1 MSRSTRWHGNQDGN
15 PGLPHVEHVELSER
29 KVRLRFVL
37 VLVFLL
43 IGALGIAFGVKGITT
58 ASRGWQ
64 EIETNSSAE
73 TSVAGDFVL
82 QYDVG
87 ASGVAASVEA
97 RQLSALYTESSVYA
111 YRAFSAAERFDGVGN
126 LRALCDAPG
135 ETVTLE
141 PALYDALALLES
153 AGRRE
158 HYLAPLYEVYANL
171 FSSEVDEHAA
181 EFDPER
187 NAETAEFFAAALSFV
202 NDPVAVQIELLS
214 DYRARLRVSAEYRA
228 FAEEWGI
235 GAYVDLGWLRNAFA
249 ADYIADA
256 LSAAGFTRGTLSS
269 YDGYYRCLDT
279 SSTTYSCTVLDRE
292 GSTVYPAASLEYSG
306 PMSLVRLR
314 DYPTVDLDAEHYYEY
329 ADGTIR
335 SIYISTA
342 DGLPR
347 AAVSDVLAWSPEKSC
362 GEIAVQLLPLWLA
375 ERWDSAAAHALS
387 GTKLIWCEGSVIYCT
402 DSAAVPTGLYDADGV
417 RYRLAG

>member
-1 MSRSTRWHGNQDGN
+1 MSRSTRWHGNKEGN
-15 PGLPHVEHVELSER
+15 PGVPRVEHIELSER

-43 IGALGIAFGVKGITT
+43 IAGLAIAFGVKGLTT
-58 ASRGWQ
+58 ASSGWQ

-82 QYDVG
+82 QYDLG

-97 RQLSALYTESSVYA
+97 RQISALYTESAVYA

-126 LRALCDAPG
+126 LRALNDAPG
-135 ETVTLE
+135 ETVALE

-158 HYLAPLYEVYANL
+158 HYLAPLYEVYGNL
-171 FSSEVDEHAA
+171 FSSEVDEYAA

-187 NAETAEFFAAALSFV
+187 NAETAEFFAAALRFV
-202 NDPVAVQIELLS
+202 NDPATVQIELLG
-214 DYRARLRVSAEYRA
+214 DYQARLRVSAEYAA
-228 FAEEWGI
+228 FAEEWGV
-235 GAYVDLGWLRNAFA
+235 GAYLDLGWLRNAFA

-256 LSAAGFTRGTLSS
+256 LIAAGYTRGTLSS
-269 YDGYYRCLDT
+269 YDGFYRCLDGSGT
-279 SSTTYSCTVLDRE
+279 AYSCTVLDRE
-292 GSTVYPAASLEYSG
+292 GGTVYPAARMEYTG
-306 PMSLVRLR
+306 PMALVRLR

-335 SIYISTA
+335 SCYISTA

-347 AAVSDVLAWSPEKSC
+347 AAVSDLLAWSSARSC
-362 GEIAVQLLPLWLA
+362 GEIAVELLPLWIA
-375 ERWDSAAAHALS
+375 DGWSAAAPD
-387 GTKLIWCEGSVIYCT
+387 GVDLIWCEGTALHCT
-402 DSAAVPTGLYDADGV
+402 DPDAVLTDLYDSDGV
-417 RYRLAG
+417 RYAFAQ